1 MPEFS
6 NLLRQRLMAQQ
17 IKEDS
22 AAPVHPDADTL
33 TAFSEQL
40 LPDAERRQ
48 VVTHLA
54 GCAGCRDIVALSRPE
69 LAVPEAQPMFT
80 PAAVPLWRRLF
91 KPAFAFGGAMAAM
104 AVVAVLVLQHP
115 HPASTGQQSNQEAR
129 VMPAPAPAAP
139 EQQNSVPQPI
149 SGNPSDAVQ
158 PQAPQSFAGNQPGLT
173 VNKAHADVA
182 TSRIAAGTVQ
192 PLDSMIPAKTSA
204 APITAKTSAAAPVQ
218 PALTAGVQKQD
229 YLNNAFFESS
239 PAAVALKQNGLP
251 SAPAARN
258 LSTETK
264 LAANAGQIASA
275 YDIPANTARSDL
287 RLLTPPPR
295 EHSSMFDKIKTAGQ
309 HSIFHARLAAP
320 AIKSNSLGFSAMNT
334 KPGSELQKDQPAEM
348 AAAPSIAAQGAQQHA
363 LASRAL
369 SPSSFASADIS
380 APLWKIAAGKLFRS
394 TGSEWEEAYPGA
406 SFQFTAVTPHGN
418 EVWAGGSQATLI
430 HSRDAGVHWETAKLG
445 DAASG
450 AIVSIVFLGSNVQVR
465 TSDNQSWSSADGG
478 KTWTQSS
485 N

>member
-6 NLLRQRLMAQQ
+6 NLLRQRLGAQQ

-22 AAPVHPDADTL
+22 AAPVHPDADIL

-40 LPDAERRQ
+40 LPAAERQQ

-69 LAVPEAQPMFT
+69 LAVPEAQPVFT

-91 KPAFAFGGAMAAM
+91 KPAFAFGGTVAVM
-104 AVVAVLVLQHP
+104 AVAAVLVLQHP
-115 HPASTGQQSNQEAR
+115 HPASTGQQSNQEAK
-129 VMPAPAPAAP
+129 VIPAPAPAAP
-139 EQQNSVPQPI
+139 EQQNSASQPVA
-149 SGNPSDAVQ
+149 GNPSDAIQ

-173 VNKAHADVA
+173 VNKARADIA
-182 TSRIAAGTVQ
+182 TSHIAAGSTQ
-192 PLDSMIPAKTSA
+192 PVDAMIPAKTSSA
-204 APITAKTSAAAPVQ
+204 SIVSKTSSAPPVQ
-218 PALTAGVQKQD
+218 PTLTAGLQKQD
-229 YLNNAFFESS
+229 YLNNAFFETS
-239 PAAVALKQNGLP
+239 PDAATLKQNGLP

-258 LSTETK
+258 LSTETR
-264 LAANAGQIASA
+264 LAGNAGQIAGA
-275 YDIPANTARSDL
+275 YDIPANTAKSDL
-287 RLLTPPPR
+287 RLLTPPPPD
-295 EHSSMFDKIKTAGQ
+295 HTSVFDKLKIAG
-309 HSIFHARLAAP
+309 ARNVFRQRIAP
-320 AIKSNSLGFSAMNT
+320 AIKSNSLGFSAMST
-334 KPGSELQKDQPAEM
+334 KPGNEMQKDQQAEM
-348 AAAPSIAAQGAQQHA
+348 AAAPASADPGAQQRA

-369 SPSSFASADIS
+369 STSSFASADVS

-394 TGSEWEEAYPGA
+394 TGSDWEEAYPGA
-406 SFQFTAVTPHGN
+406 SFQFTAVTPHGS

-430 HSRDAGVHWETAKLG
+430 HSRDAGAHWETAKLG

-478 KTWTQSS
+478 KTWTQGS

>member
-6 NLLRQRLMAQQ
+6 NLLRQRLGAQQ

-40 LPDAERRQ
+40 LPAAERQQ

-69 LAVPEAQPMFT
+69 LAIPKAQPVFT

-91 KPAFAFGGAMAAM
+91 KPAFAFSGAVAVM
-104 AVVAVLVLQHP
+104 AVAAVLVLQHP
-115 HPASTGQQSNQEAR
+115 HPTSTGQQSNHEAR
-129 VMPAPAPAAP
+129 VMPAPASAAP
-139 EQQNSVPQPI
+139 EQQNSASQPI
-149 SGNPSDAVQ
+149 AGNPSDAVQ
-158 PQAPQSFAGNQPGLT
+158 PQAPQSFAVNHPGLPVT
-173 VNKAHADVA
+173 RGRADIA
-182 TSRIAAGTVQ
+182 TSRIASRPAQ
-192 PLDSMIPAKTSA
+192 SLDSMSPAKTSSAGIA
-204 APITAKTSAAAPVQ
+204 AKPSSSPQVQ
-218 PALTAGVQKQD
+218 PVLTAGLQKQD
-229 YLNNAFFESS
+229 YLNNAFFQSS
-239 PAAVALKQNGLP
+239 PDAVTLKQNGLP
-251 SAPAARN
+251 SASAARM
-258 LSTETK
+258 STENK
-264 LAANAGQIASA
+264 LAANVGPIASA
-275 YDIPANTARSDL
+275 YDIPSNTSKSDL
-287 RLLTPPPR
+287 RLLTPPPP
-295 EHSSMFDKIKTAGQ
+295 EHPSMFDKIKTAQ
-309 HSIFHARLAAP
+309 HSIFHARLAVP
-320 AIKSNSLGFSAMNT
+320 PIKSNTLGFSAMST
-334 KPGSELQKDQPAEM
+334 KPGNEMQKEQQAEIAVAPAITD
-348 AAAPSIAAQGAQQHA
+348 PGTQQHA

-369 SPSSFASADIS
+369 SPSTFASADIS

-430 HSRDAGVHWETAKLG
+430 HSRDAGAHWETAKLG

-450 AIVSIVFLGSNVQVR
+450 AIVSIVFLSSNVQVR